1 LTVDIHRES
10 KTLYLTGDGIVRS
23 LGAELTT
30 MIVSQMLRAVFTFD
44 GMRRGPGLSGTLK
57 RHEVTTVN
65 TIRHEYLGADNLPT
79 VWPNTMIFQVSEHI
93 FS

>member
-1 LTVDIHRES
+1 LTVDIHRRS
-10 KTLYLTGDGIVRS
+10 KTLYLSGDGIIRS
-23 LGAELTT
+23 LGVELTT
-30 MIVSQMLRAVFTFD
+30 TIVSQVLRAVFAFD

-79 VWPNTMIFQVSEHI
+79 AWPNTMIFQVSEHI